1 MAKIHNMIRVVGQPG
16 SEEYDIP
23 EGFQVLSATV
33 LGATTPE
40 EQTQVGAGYKVLYVL
55 VPAPVKAPVAMEET
69 GSEAPKK
76 VGRPAK
82 NE

>member
-55 VPAPVKAPVAMEET
+55 VPAPVEVPSVVPVA
-69 GSEAPKK
+69 AK
-76 VGRPAK
+76 VRRPAK

>member
-55 VPAPVKAPVAMEET
+55 VPAPVVPEPVA
-69 GSEAPKK
+69 AK
-76 VGRPAK
+76 VGRPTK